1 MEEDGGDTVG
11 EAAFAGCETTI
22 AAEWRRRRRRGRS
35 RREAAGGGLI
45 VTV

>member
-22 AAEWRRRRRRGRS
+22 AAEWRRRRGRS